1 VTSSTSHDFGSDN
14 HAGAH
19 PAVLQALAEANAG
32 TAMAYGGDDWT
43 RRAEERL
50 RGIFGAHATPF
61 FVFNGTAANVF
72 GVSVMLRRHQAVI
85 CAESAHL
92 NTDECGAAE
101 RIAGCKLLTVP
112 APAGKLTPDLVAS
125 RIGSQDVHDAQPGAV
140 AISQSTELGTCYT
153 LAELREL
160 AEFCRSEGLLLY
172 MDGARLANA
181 AAHLGCSLGELA
193 GHVDVVSFGG
203 TKNGAVA
210 AEAVIVM
217 REDLTADAPYL
228 RIQHLQLASKMRFL
242 AAQFLA
248 LLDGDLWLR
257 NARHANAMAQR
268 LAGAV
273 RDVPGVTLAQPV
285 QANAI
290 FAVLSPGHIERLRRD
305 WFFHVWDEREHA
317 VRWMASFATTEADVD
332 AFAAAVR
339 DTADGPQR
347 GADGPEDGTEARTGA
362 GVVRGADA
370 EPTD

>member
-1 VTSSTSHDFGSDN
+1 VTSSTTPDPGRVSHDFGSDN

-19 PAVLQALAEANAG
+19 PAVLQAMADASTGA
-32 TAMAYGGDDWT
+32 AMAYGADDWT

-50 RGIFGAHATPF
+50 AAMFGAQATPF
-61 FVFNGTAANVF
+61 FVFNGTAANIF
-72 GVSVMLRRHQAVI
+72 GISLLLRRHQAVI

-112 APAGKLTPDLVAS
+112 APSGKLTPELAAS
-125 RIGSQDVHDAQPGAV
+125 RIGSRDPHDAQPGAV

-153 LAELREL
+153 AGELREL
-160 AEFCRSEGLLLY
+160 REFCRSNGLLLY

-181 AAHLGCSLGELA
+181 AARLDCPPSEFAGCA
-193 GHVDVVSFGG
+193 DVISFGG
-203 TKNGAVA
+203 TKNGAAA

-217 REDLTADAPYL
+217 REDLAADAPYL

-248 LLDGDLWLR
+248 LLDGDLWLD

-273 RDVPGVTLAQPV
+273 RGVPGVTLAQPV
-285 QANAI
+285 EANAI
-290 FAVLSPGHIERLRRD
+290 FAMLSPGHIERLRRD
-305 WFFHVWDEREHA
+305 WFFHVWDEREHT
-317 VRWMASFATTEADVD
+317 VRWMTSFATTEADVD
-332 AFAAAVR
+332 VFAAAVR
-339 DTADGPQR
+339 DTADRAAGSATPGR
-347 GADGPEDGTEARTGA
+347 YPLDGP
-362 GVVRGADA
+362 A
-370 EPTD
+370 ERS